1 MDLVIRPYASDDWE
15 GVCRVHDAARPI
27 EVAEYMPPDTVPVM
41 RDAAIVDGE
50 FYESNV
56 YVACH
61 GTGEVVGFIAVHGE
75 ELTWMFVA
83 PHVHRRGVGRRLV
96 EHVRDELGPHG
107 YVLCALEN
115 RGGFAF
121 YQAVGFRPVAFFPGE
136 TRGFPCTC
144 VRMTFPGSRHADRPP
159 RPAPSSLRAHGF
171 PEDDPGRGVRGE
183 DGVWRWER

>member
-1 MDLVIRPYASDDWE
+1 MDIVIRPYTSDDWE

-27 EVAEYMPPDTVPVM
+27 EVAEFMPPDTVPVM

-56 YVACH
+56 YVACDDA
-61 GTGEVVGFIAVHGE
+61 GEVVGFIAVHGE
-75 ELTWMFVA
+75 ELTWMYVA

-96 EHVRDELGPHG
+96 EHVREELGPHG
-107 YVLCALEN
+107 YVLAAQEN
-115 RGGFAF
+115 RGAYAF

-144 VRMTFPGSRHADRPP
+144 VRVVFAGSLHAARPP
-159 RPAPSSLRAHGF
+159 HGF